1 MRVCQ
6 LVGRARPRSKF
17 VDVAL
22 GARLTSTSCDCD
34 RGRNASRPLGFSNL
48 KTRLLFLRSSRV
60 VVVRFS
66 HSDVIR
72 QSKLTPNRHQN
83 VKAQILKANISFN
96 GKRGS
101 AVRMPNSKS
110 HLGISN
116 HKITRHAKRRARYT
130 VTPHFAKK
138 ANEMT
143 SINKD
148 PEILLD
154 RDLDR

>member
-1 MRVCQ
+1 MRGCQ
-6 LVGRARPRSKF
+6 LIGRARPRSKF

-22 GARLTSTSCDCD
+22 GARLTPASCDCD
-34 RGRNASRPLGFSNL
+34 RGRNASWPLGFSNL

-60 VVVRFS
+60 VVIGVS

-72 QSKLTPNRHQN
+72 QSKLTPNRHQS
-83 VKAQILKANISFN
+83 VRAQILKTDISLD
-96 GKRGS
+96 GERGS

-110 HLGISN
+110 HLGIFN
-116 HKITRHAKRRARYT
+116 HKITRRAKRRARYT
-130 VTPHFAKK
+130 VTPHFVEK

-148 PEILLD
+148 SEILLD
-154 RDLDR
+154 

>member
-1 MRVCQ
+1 MRGVPT
-6 LVGRARPRSKF
+6 RRPARPRSKF

-22 GARLTSTSCDCD
+22 GAQLTSASCNCD
-34 RGRNASRPLGFSNL
+34 RGRNTSRPLGFSNL
-48 KTRLLFLRSSRV
+48 KTRLLFLQSSQI

-72 QSKLTPNRHQN
+72 QSKLTPNRHQS
-83 VKAQILKANISFN
+83 VRAQILKPNISFESECV
-96 GKRGS
+96 S

-110 HLGISN
+110 HLGVSN
-116 HKITRHAKRRARYT
+116 HKITRRAMRRARYT
-130 VTPHFAKK
+130 VTPHFAEE

-154 RDLDR
+154 RDLNR